1 MVSYSLCDCHHN
13 TYGNTYDSVFSLKH
27 GSQGD
32 REWMFGPF
40 HPLEKFA
47 ELRLCSTHLLHETEE
62 TLRRALTGSFWPVLF
77 SCAALLP
84 FRSRMPDLLR
94 TMTRTISTDKILYSV
109 PEAASLLSLSRGTVY
124 KLISS
129 GRLVAVYPTSK
140 ARISAESLHRY
151 VALLEKEQRQLTQ
164 QFARVLA

>member
-1 MVSYSLCDCHHN
+1 M
-13 TYGNTYDSVFSLKH
+13 
-27 GSQGD
+27 
-32 REWMFGPF
+32 
-40 HPLEKFA
+40 
-47 ELRLCSTHLLHETEE
+47 
-62 TLRRALTGSFWPVLF
+62 LF
-77 SCAALLP
+77 SCAEVLP
-84 FRSRMPDLLR
+84 FRSRIPAVLR

-140 ARISAESLHRY
+140 ARISAEALHRY

-164 QFARVLA
+164 KFARVLA

>member
-1 MVSYSLCDCHHN
+1 
-13 TYGNTYDSVFSLKH
+13 
-27 GSQGD
+27 
-32 REWMFGPF
+32 
-40 HPLEKFA
+40 
-47 ELRLCSTHLLHETEE
+47 
-62 TLRRALTGSFWPVLF
+62 
-77 SCAALLP
+77 
-84 FRSRMPDLLR
+84 MPDLLR